1 MRLLI
6 LVFAWL
12 LTVTSGCENKSG
24 KTERS
29 EFTQTNPQLES
40 RDQTITEEDLLILQR
55 AKKILSDESVWD
67 RQDDRNCDENDNSW
81 SLFCALWKASIET
94 LGEYKHRR
102 VAMQEVRF
110 AIEDVSDG
118 MEFQHR
124 LMDFNNLPSTTF
136 SDIHK
141 VLQIATERVESRL
154 KKKSEQIV
162 GGQLFEIS

>member
-110 AIEDVSDG
+110 AIEDVSEG
-118 MEFQHR
+118 REFQHR
-124 LMDFNNLPSTTF
+124 LMDFNNLSSTTF

-154 KKKSEQIV
+154 KKKSEQ
-162 GGQLFEIS
+162 

>member
-67 RQDDRNCDENDNSW
+67 RQDDRNCDEHDNSW

-110 AIEDVSDG
+110 AIEDVSEG
-118 MEFQHR
+118 REFQHR
-124 LMDFNNLPSTTF
+124 LMDFNNLSSTTF

-154 KKKSEQIV
+154 KKESDRKSV
-162 GGQLFEIS
+162 V